1 MPSVD
6 ETEPVKRTRL
16 SAEQRRESILQAAI
30 EVFAASGYRAGK
42 VSDVAA
48 RVGVSE
54 PVVFQNFGSKSAL
67 FAAVLDRVAGDMS
80 EDFHALAHHH
90 GSAVQMLAQ
99 LLDPV
104 HVQRLHAPG
113 ARGALFADAATLT
126 AEPDLSRHAKRAI
139 RAIADHLAEL
149 IRRGQ
154 EAGDVRADADPAA
167 AAWLVLSLMSA
178 QPFRAAAMPEGERLE
193 EGVTALLLQALA
205 PSSASASLG
214 GGSNS

>member
-16 SAEQRRESILQAAI
+16 PAEQRRESILQAAI
-30 EVFAASGYRAGK
+30 EVFAVSGYRAGK

-80 EDFHALAHHH
+80 EEFHTLVHDHH
-90 GSAVQMLAQ
+90 GSAAQMLAQ

-104 HVQRLHAPG
+104 HIQRMHAPG
-113 ARGALFADAATLT
+113 AHGALFADAATLT
-126 AEPDLSRHAKRAI
+126 AEPDLSEHARRAI
-139 RAIADHLAEL
+139 RAIADHLADL
-149 IRRGQ
+149 IRGGQ
-154 EAGDVRADADPAA
+154 EAGDVRPDVDPAA
-167 AAWLVLSLMSA
+167 AAWLVLSLMSS
-178 QPFRAAAMPEGERLE
+178 QPFRTAAMPDTGNLE
-193 EGVTALLLQALA
+193 DGVAALLLRTLA
-205 PSSASASLG
+205 PVSTAS
-214 GGSNS
+214 

>member
-30 EVFAASGYRAGK
+30 EVFAATGYRAGK
-42 VSDVAA
+42 VSEVAA

-80 EDFHALAHHH
+80 AEFSALAHHH
-90 GSAVQMLAQ
+90 HGSAAEMLAD

-113 ARGALFADAATLT
+113 AHGALFADAATLT
-126 AEPDLSRHAKRAI
+126 AEPDLSEHAKRAI
-139 RAIADHLAEL
+139 RTIANHLAEV
-149 IRRGQ
+149 IRRSQASG
-154 EAGDVRADADPAA
+154 EVRADVDADA

-178 QPFRAAAMPEGERLE
+178 QPFRTAAMPEGEGLE
-193 EGVTALLLQALA
+193 DSVTALALSALA
-205 PSSASASLG
+205 DRKPRIP
-214 GGSNS
+214 